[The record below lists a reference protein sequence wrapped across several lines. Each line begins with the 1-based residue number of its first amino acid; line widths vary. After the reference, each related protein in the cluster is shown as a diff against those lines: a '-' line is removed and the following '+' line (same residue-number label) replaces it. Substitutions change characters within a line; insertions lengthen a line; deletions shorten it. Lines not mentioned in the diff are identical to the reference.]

1 MGITSKKDYV
11 KFYLELDMRNK
22 VNLISFVNNEKM
34 ILKSK
39 IENKSQKKERIQNGI
54 IILDE
59 LIKEIEEIGEKGV
72 LEKYEEL

>member
-39 IENKSQKKERIQNGI
+39 IDNKSQKKERIQNGI